1 MKLNLKKSPSEWL
14 FTTANETGAEVQL
27 EASPKYGGKG
37 KFLRPM
43 ENLLA
48 SLASCASIDVLI
60 ILQKQ
65 KIEAEDYQ
73 VDIEADRKEEVP
85 GNFESIRLVF
95 KARPTFELQ
104 KFERAVELAMT
115 KYCSVA
121 LSLDTNINL
130 SWSVHFNPENN
141 DI

>member
-1 MKLNLKKSPSEWL
+1 MKLNLKKSSTEWL
-14 FTTANETGAEVQL
+14 FTTTNETGAKVQL
-27 EASPKYGGKG
+27 EASPKFGGKG

-65 KIEAEDYQ
+65 KIEVEDYH
-73 VDIEADRKEEVP
+73 VEIEAERNEEVP
-85 GNFESIRLVF
+85 GNFKVIQLVF
-95 KARPTFELQ
+95 RANPTFEHQ

-121 LSLDTNINL
+121 LSLDKDIDLTY
-130 SWSVHFNPENN
+130 SVKFN
-141 DI
+141 

>member
-1 MKLNLKKSPSEWL
+1 MKLNLKKSSTEWL

-27 EASPKYGGKG
+27 EASPKFGGKG
-37 KFLRPM
+37 EFLRPM

-60 ILQKQ
+60 ILEKQ
-65 KIEAEDYQ
+65 KIEVEDYQ
-73 VDIEADRKEEVP
+73 VDIEADRKAKVP
-85 GNFESIRLVF
+85 GNFETIRLVF
-95 KARPTFELQ
+95 KAKPTFELQ

-130 SWSVHFNPENN
+130 SYSVHFIEPK
-141 DI
+141 